1 MGSYLIR
8 RFIYMMLL
16 LVAVSVVAF
25 LVIELPPGD
34 YLSAHL
40 QEIQNRGGTFD
51 QAQIVLLRK
60 QFGLDLPVYVRYFT
74 WIGGILHGD
83 FGRSLNL
90 NRPVLT
96 LLVQRLPATIM
107 ISLLTLVLTYL
118 IAIPIGIYSATHQ
131 YSVGDYVFTGGG
143 FLGLAIPNFLL
154 ALGLL
159 YILFKFFGISATG
172 LFSPEYKMADWSL
185 AKFIDMIKH
194 FPIPVVVIGTSGTAG
209 LIRVMRGCLLDE
221 TKKQYVITA
230 RSKGVAERTLLFKYP
245 VRVAINP
252 IVSTIG
258 WTLPTIFSGAAIT
271 AIVLDLPTT
280 GHLLYRALLNQ
291 DIYLA
296 GGAVLIISFLTVVG
310 TFISD
315 LLLLWLDPR
324 IRYQESS

>member
-8 RFIYMMLL
+8 RFIYMILL

-25 LVIELPPGD
+25 FVIELPPGD

-51 QAQIVLLRK
+51 QAQIILLRK

-83 FGRSLNL
+83 FGRSLNQ
-90 NRPVLT
+90 NRPVST

-107 ISLLTLVLTYL
+107 ISLLTLILTYL

-131 YSVGDYVFTGGG
+131 YSIADYLFTGGG
-143 FLGLAIPNFLL
+143 FLGLAVPNFLL

-159 YILFKFFGISATG
+159 YIFFRFFGLSVTG
-172 LFSPEYKMADWSL
+172 LFSPEYKIAAWSL
-185 AKFIDMIKH
+185 AKFADMMKH
-194 FPIPVVVIGTSGTAG
+194 LPIPIFVIGTSGTAG

-221 TKKQYVITA
+221 IKKQYVITA
-230 RSKGVAERTLLFKYP
+230 RSKGLAERTLLFKYP

-252 IVSTIG
+252 IISTIG
-258 WTLPTIFSGAAIT
+258 WTLPIIFSGAAIT

-280 GHLLYRALLNQ
+280 GHLLYKALLNQ
-291 DIYLA
+291 DTYLA
-296 GGAVLIISFLTVVG
+296 GGAVLIISFLTIVG

-315 LLLLWLDPR
+315 MLLLWLDPR
-324 IRYQESS
+324 IRYQRSN